1 MKAILVHIND
11 DDGLESRLQSAF
23 DLARAF
29 NGHVTCLHATPYED
43 YLREDPLVVAA
54 LPEEFSEK
62 MRAKISELR
71 QRIEA
76 RLRAEAISWD
86 WVHFNELMSTSLIGY
101 SVLSDVVV
109 VSLGPPALE
118 KSDPRPLAAK
128 VAVGARTP
136 VLGVP
141 SGLDALRLDRPAV
154 LAWNGSPEAATA
166 MRNALPILKAV
177 PQVHLLEI
185 EEAMSAYPRDHAARY
200 LSRYGVGVEI
210 VQRGR
215 IDGSISAAIGQAALE
230 LGAGIVVMGAYGHS
244 RLRELVFG
252 GVTRE
257 LTRSSAIPL
266 LLAH

>member
-11 DDGLESRLQSAF
+11 DAGLESRLQAAF

-29 NGHVTCLHATPYED
+29 SGHITCLHATPYED

-62 MRAKISELR
+62 MRAKISALR
-71 QRIEA
+71 ERIEA
-76 RLRAEAISWD
+76 RLEAEAVSWD

-128 VAVGARTP
+128 VAVGGRAP
-136 VLGVP
+136 VLGIP
-141 SGLDALRLDRPAV
+141 SGLKALRLDRPAM

-166 MRNALPILKAV
+166 MRSALPILKAV

-185 EEAMSAYPRDHAARY
+185 EEKMSPWPRDHAARY
-200 LSRYGVGVEI
+200 LSRYGIQVEI

-215 IDGSISAAIGQAALE
+215 IDGSIAAAIEQAAVE
-230 LGAGIVVMGAYGHS
+230 LGAGAIVMGAYGHS

-257 LTRSSAIPL
+257 LTRNCPVPL

>member
-11 DDGLESRLQSAF
+11 DDGLESRLQAAF

-62 MRAKISELR
+62 MRGKISALR

-76 RLRAEAISWD
+76 RLDAEAVSWD

-109 VSLGPPALE
+109 VSLGPPAIE

-128 VAVGARTP
+128 VAVGARAP

-141 SGLDALRLDRPAV
+141 AGLGALRLDRPAV

-166 MRNALPILKAV
+166 MRSALPILAAV
-177 PQVHLLEI
+177 PQVHLLQI
-185 EEAMSAYPRDHAARY
+185 EEEMSSYPYDHAARY
-200 LSRYGVGVEI
+200 LSRYDISVEI

-215 IDGSISAAIGQAALE
+215 IDGDIAAAVEQAAIEIG
-230 LGAGIVVMGAYGHS
+230 GGVIVMGAYGHS
-244 RLRELVFG
+244 RLREFVFG

-257 LTRSSAIPL
+257 LTRYSRVPL